1 MLFKQEVTRGVVTP
15 YISAY
20 TTNTFSLINPLAALS
35 LVFKPKSYFNTS
47 LRARSK
53 YNFCAGS
60 LYSTSSKPKSRSD
73 DFFQKVY
80 SDKSAHNPFFIVNN
94 FFKQYPNPDLAKANI
109 DYKLVKRILGNHIKD
124 FKLSKEAFD
133 LLMKQTGDQ
142 PLKFDELPLS
152 REGKA
157 YFQSV
162 LGVTKRG
169 VNNKAGVY
177 FFINKITGEG
187 YVGSSGA
194 LASRLKDDY
203 LRKGKILGKRPI
215 ELAIK
220 KYGLSNFRLEV
231 YVLSQELLNKIYP
244 ELHSSVGELERILP
258 KSQVKGV
265 TCAGVDVDILNLSEF
280 KKEIRNF
287 VLVLEQICILL
298 LNPKYNQLKVAGSAA
313 GNKIQKELMVSV
325 FEKSRKITYM
335 YDMEKKELIYKAMS
349 RTLLAESLGMKRRFV
364 LKQLYLNRFFISD
377 ELLSEK
383 EYSNNL
389 LSSEALTALIDGIRD
404 QIMEKTSR
412 NFLPFKEIV
421 RAKLS
426 KSTELINTVTK
437 EEKVFPSLNAV
448 ALYLRELN
456 PEYKASAGS
465 LHNIMKRGGLY
476 KGIFL
481 VRYVVKNEDPSA
493 PKE

>member
-1 MLFKQEVTRGVVTP
+1 MLFKQKVTRGVVTP
-15 YISAY
+15 YISY
-20 TTNTFSLINPLAALS
+20 TTKTFSLINPLAVLS
-35 LVFKPKSYFNTS
+35 LVFKPNSYFNTG

-53 YNFCAGS
+53 YLFYPGL
-60 LYSTSSKPKSRSD
+60 LYSTNSKPKSRSD
-73 DFFQKVY
+73 DFFKKVY
-80 SDKSAHNPFFIVNN
+80 SDKSAHNPFFIVKN
-94 FFKQYPNPDLAKANI
+94 FFKQYPNYDLAKANI
-109 DYKLVKRILGNHIKD
+109 DYKFVKKILGNHIKD
-124 FKLSKEAFD
+124 FKLSEETFD
-133 LLMKQTGDQ
+133 LLMKLTGDQ
-142 PLKFDELPLS
+142 PIKFNELPLS
-152 REGKA
+152 KEGKA

-162 LGVTKRG
+162 LGVTNRG

-177 FFINKITGEG
+177 FFINKITGES

-194 LASRLKDDY
+194 LASRLNDDY

-231 YVLSQELLNKIYP
+231 YVLSQDLLNKIYP
-244 ELHSSVGELERILP
+244 ELHSSQGELERILP

-265 TCAGVDVDILNLSEF
+265 TLRHAGIDILNLSEF
-280 KKEIRNF
+280 KKEIRNL
-287 VLVLEQICILL
+287 VLVLEQIFILL
-298 LNPKYNQLKVAGSAA
+298 FNPKYNKLKVAGSAA
-313 GNKIQKELMVSV
+313 GNKIEKELMVSV

-335 YDMEKKELIYKAMS
+335 YDMEKKELIYKALS

-364 LKQLYLNRFFISD
+364 LKELYLNRFFISD

-383 EYSNNL
+383 EYSYNL
-389 LSSEALTALIDGIRD
+389 LSSEALTALIDGIRA

-412 NFLPFKEIV
+412 NFLPYKEIV
-421 RAKLS
+421 REKLS
-426 KSTELINTVTK
+426 KSTEIINTITK
-437 EEKVFPSLNAV
+437 EGKVFPSLNAA

-481 VRYVVKNEDPSA
+481 VRYIVKSEDK
-493 PKE
+493 KE